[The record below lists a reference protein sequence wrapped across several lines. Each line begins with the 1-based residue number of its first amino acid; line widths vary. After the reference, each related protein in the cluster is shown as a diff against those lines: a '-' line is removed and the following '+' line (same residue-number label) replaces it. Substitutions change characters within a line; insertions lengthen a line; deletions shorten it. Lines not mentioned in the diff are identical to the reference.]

1 MKFTTFTTQD
11 STTPKKETSE
21 VDTTSIDRVMR
32 LDPLHM
38 TDQDLDVIIGYYRKA
53 RALFETGQKPKRGAN
68 AAGEKVDL
76 TNVLAALT
84 GKKPEPKEVP
94 KPSTPGLRRI

>member
-1 MKFTTFTTQD
+1 MKFTTFTTQN

-53 RALFETGQKPKRGAN
+53 RALFETGQKPKRGVN

-76 TNVLAALT
+76 SQVIANLT
-84 GKKPEPKEVP
+84 GKPKEEKP
-94 KPSTPGLRRI
+94 KPSTSGLRRI